1 MSRRSKT
8 RGQAMVE
15 FALIFPVFILL
26 LVGMFDFG
34 RVVWVNNT
42 LATAAREAARYAIV
56 HGSKSSCPVG
66 PAPPVGT
73 DIPVASTA
81 CPYPSPLLQGI
92 KDVAQKWAAGT
103 SASVTVH
110 VCYGLVTSCTSDTD
124 GANAFNTRGTQ
135 VMVTVTSVVDLSL
148 PSLAGFSGISLN
160 ATSTMLVN
168 H

>member
-1 MSRRSKT
+1 MTRRSKT
-8 RGQAMVE
+8 LGQAMVE

-66 PAPPVGT
+66 PAPVGT
-73 DIPVASTA
+73 VIPVADTT
-81 CPYPSPLLQGI
+81 CPYPSPLRDGI
-92 KDVAQKWAAGT
+92 KAVAQKWAAGT

-124 GANAFNTRGTQ
+124 AANAFDTRGTQ

>member
-15 FALIFPVFILL
+15 FAIIFPVFILL

-56 HGSKSSCPVG
+56 HGTKSDCPVG
-66 PAPPVGT
+66 PAAAGT
-73 DIPVASTA
+73 VIPVAGPG
-81 CPYPSPLLQGI
+81 CLFPSPLRDGI
-92 KDVAQKWAAGT
+92 KAVAQKWAAGT
-103 SASVTVH
+103 SANVTVH
-110 VCYGLVTSCTSDTD
+110 VCYGVVTSCTSDTD
-124 GANAFNTRGTQ
+124 QANATNARGMQ